1 MQSDAKFFIMV
12 SVYKTACGNGQ
23 EMVIFVTGLKRIL
36 ASAAFLNQFEC
47 GRYYQYNKGML
58 FEEQEAQ
65 MKGALR

>member
-23 EMVIFVTGLKRIL
+23 EMGIFGTGLKRFL
-36 ASAAFLNQFEC
+36 ARGAFLNQFEC
-47 GRYYQYNKGML
+47 GRYYQYNKGLL